1 MASSS
6 VVNPKQLC
14 TLDLDRLGLRCA
26 SFKKLI
32 RLESCAQA
40 VRLCLNLLISA
51 INAYVSYNIPS
62 KRQNLAWLSNG
73 YRRLWK
79 LTVLWHCK
87 SDVKDVTSQIPTF
100 SRFLRFIKRFCDH
113 VPYTSPKQRLACIFL
128 HIFAETLALEILN
141 QASDL
146 QLSLSQAIDSFTN
159 AFTSEKDIMRSM
171 RATILPVKS
180 KLALFN
186 SFDTC
191 LQVYQSIWTSL

>member
-6 VVNPKQLC
+6 VVNPKQFC

-51 INAYVSYNIPS
+51 INAYVSHNIPS

-128 HIFAETLALEILN
+128 HLRLSSRCSYNKSNPVVNLN
-141 QASDL
+141 LRICRIQH
-146 QLSLSQAIDSFTN
+146 
-159 AFTSEKDIMRSM
+159 MRPS
-171 RATILPVKS
+171 
-180 KLALFN
+180 
-186 SFDTC
+186 
-191 LQVYQSIWTSL
+191 VY